1 MYLASILDLRRTGF
15 DSIINLVMRSKPKI
29 IQFDGESGKIDIFNS
44 SFIIYPKDLDQC
56 NISDLTI
63 D

>member
-1 MYLASILDLRRTGF
+1 
-15 DSIINLVMRSKPKI
+15 MRSKPKI
-29 IQFDGESGKIDIFNS
+29 ILFDGESGKIDMFNS

-63 D
+63 DWRARNALFYE